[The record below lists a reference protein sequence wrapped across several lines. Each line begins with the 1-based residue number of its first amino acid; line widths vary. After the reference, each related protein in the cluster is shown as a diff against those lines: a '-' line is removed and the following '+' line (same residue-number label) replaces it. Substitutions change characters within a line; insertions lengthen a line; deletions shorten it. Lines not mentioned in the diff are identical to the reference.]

1 VARSGDVAWPIA
13 VSIAEAMNGCSRVVY
28 FPRRET
34 PCRSCLGRGVVNGS
48 PCAECEGTGRAEII
62 KRLPVDLPPVTRDGA
77 RVRVAGAGEYVEE
90 TGGFGDLSLVCHVV
104 PQANL
109 DIADGELRATLTLT
123 AAEASEGG
131 VFEVPLP
138 GGPLEIDLPGP
149 LESGAT
155 FEVPEVGI
163 QLNDGA
169 GPLVVEIAVSERE
182 ADTSELDPEMVRG
195 LFADARA
202 AERGRDFERARDL
215 YEQIASAAPS
225 ARALRKL
232 GWMHLRL
239 GDLDTAVERLR
250 EAVELEYTNPDPHY
264 YLGAVHHKRGD
275 ALLAAVEMEMA
286 RKLGLQEPQ
295 LEMVRGR
302 SVERLFTP
310 GDDLAEE
317 EREVSEDALHSA
329 IKRYY
334 GASAAS
340 YRSLLEASPVPRAFH
355 QYGAANWLLTV
366 DTGED
371 HLTEAFLAL
380 RSAAQMAPEDAE
392 FATDFEA
399 VEHALL
405 EHGSLAARIAVARHL
420 LGQGEVVAAWGYVR
434 TALAAAKTHHTRSDR
449 AGAAALEAVAGAINV
464 SDNLA
469 RALRPVHE
477 AWEAALPAVA
487 GAAERLR
494 ELAALGAEDG
504 PAVGAGGIRAAA
516 TDAARLCRDTLLPA
530 CADLQAVL
538 EQVQPLPA
546 QAHGWLEELIALARR
561 LTEDVRQVTR
571 AMPARRTPQN
581 ARVQDLVEPL
591 GRLAAEASAFEERLR
606 SQCAHLD
613 QLLAHVWRSWGSLL
627 QLETLL
633 YRQLGRDDPLR
644 NCRLLAKAVRLEQ
657 VASSMQPEEATSL
670 EHREAVCELLDD
682 FQEAAQMAAGTGAFA
697 RAEFLQNTIDSLRG
711 DIMPFRPLAAS
722 VEDFLQDS
730 KLQLFDWA
738 CDVLFQNASSLPQEF
753 LIVSRPDCYAVTN
766 YRVAHRQ
773 TNATTYQLLPLSA
786 VQRYQVQASGATTRT
801 VTFTLKDGR
810 RVTFND
816 VPREDV
822 VPAEYVKWL
831 LGAKMWDT
839 LAEAELEALEA
850 GRPAPTPELP
860 AEALHSRRRL
870 VGDTRPA
877 MLEDGGDVLVC
888 QQCGRQN
895 FANDRFCR
903 ECGAPLQRPA
913 EQALPSQRRRAL
925 PYGNES
931 DEGETP
937 DALPESE
944 L

>member
-1 VARSGDVAWPIA
+1 
-13 VSIAEAMNGCSRVVY
+13 
-28 FPRRET
+28 
-34 PCRSCLGRGVVNGS
+34 LGGGVVNES
-48 PCAECEGTGRAEII
+48 PCADCDGTGRAEII
-62 KRLPVDLPPVTRDGA
+62 KRLPVDLPPVTGDGA

-90 TGGFGDLSLVCHVV
+90 TGSFGDLSLVCHIV
-104 PQANL
+104 PQRDL
-109 DIADGELRATLTLT
+109 DIADGELRATLALT
-123 AAEASEGG
+123 TTEASEGG
-131 VFEVPLP
+131 VFEVRLP

-155 FEVPEVGI
+155 FEIPDAGI
-163 QLNDGA
+163 RLNDRA
-169 GPLVVEIAVSERE
+169 GPLIVEIAVLEGE
-182 ADTSELDPEMVRG
+182 ADTSEPDPDVVRR
-195 LFADARA
+195 LFTDARA
-202 AERGRDFERARDL
+202 AERDRDFERARDL
-215 YEQIASAAPS
+215 YGQIARMAPS
-225 ARALRKL
+225 ARASRKL
-232 GWMHLRL
+232 GWMYLRL

-250 EAVELEYTNPDPHY
+250 EAVALEYSNPDPHY

-302 SVERLFTP
+302 SVARLFAP
-310 GDDLAEE
+310 GDDLPEE

-340 YRSLLEASPVPRAFH
+340 CRSLLETSPTPRVFH

-392 FATDFEA
+392 FTTDFEA
-399 VEHALL
+399 VERALL
-405 EHGSLAARIAVARHL
+405 DHGSVAARVAVARHL
-420 LGQGEVVAAWGYVR
+420 LGQREAAAAWGYVR
-434 TALAAAKTHHTRSDR
+434 TAVGAAKTQHAQSDR
-449 AGAAALEAVAGAINV
+449 AGAAALESVAGAINV
-464 SDNLA
+464 SDRMA
-469 RALRPVHE
+469 GAIRPVHE
-477 AWEAALPAVA
+477 TWEAVLPAVA

-494 ELAALGAEDG
+494 ELAAIGAEDG
-504 PAVGAGGIRAAA
+504 PAAGAGGMRSAAEEA
-516 TDAARLCRDTLLPA
+516 GRLCRERLLPA

-546 QAHGWLEELIALARR
+546 RAHGWLEELIALARR
-561 LTEDVRQVTR
+561 LTEDVRRVTR
-571 AMPARRTPQN
+571 AIPTRRASPN
-581 ARVQDLVEPL
+581 ARGQDLAQALAQP
-591 GRLAAEASAFEERLR
+591 AAEASAFEERLR

-613 QLLAHVWRSWGSLL
+613 ELLAHLWRSWASLL
-627 QLETLL
+627 QLETVLC
-633 YRQLGRDDPLR
+633 RQLGRDDPLR
-644 NCRLLAKAVRLEQ
+644 DCRLLTKAVRLEQ
-657 VASSMQPEEATSL
+657 VASSMQPEQACSF

-682 FQEAAQMAAGTGAFA
+682 FQEVAQIAAGTGAFA
-697 RAEFLQNTIDSLRG
+697 RAEFLQNTIDSLRR
-711 DIMPFRPLAAS
+711 DITPFRPLAAS
-722 VEDFLQDS
+722 VEDFLQDA
-730 KLQLFDWA
+730 KLRLFDWA
-738 CDVLFQNASSLPQEF
+738 CDALFENASSLPQEF
-753 LIVSRPDCYAVTN
+753 LIVARPDCYAVTN
-766 YRVAHRQ
+766 YRIAHRQ
-773 TNATTYQLLPLSA
+773 TDATTYQLLPLSA

-810 RVTFND
+810 RLTFND
-816 VPREDV
+816 VLREDV

-877 MLEDGGDVLVC
+877 MLEDGGDTLVC

-903 ECGAPLQRPA
+903 ECGAQLQRPA

-925 PYGNES
+925 PHGNEP